1 LLQLHGQ
8 SVAQR
13 VVEHRDF
20 HLPAAEPLLE
30 RLALGQLH
38 RNEWRGPLILRRTAY
53 CWAQWR
59 RGVGAVGGAIMR
71 TLLRSTGP
79 AVLSLLLFQPAAGRA
94 DPIVISSGTIAGHVL
109 LSVAQLD
116 IQGSGFSFTG
126 ALDGFLGNAAA
137 CTPCLSPVAD
147 LGATLD
153 QFSSGGGTGVI
164 EGVTYPLV
172 YVGFSSGTFT
182 TPTATLTELGSTR
195 GAVHLHRRHER
206 VCRAPADPAFRRAS
220 DFHGGAR
227 RQRTGIGTLLRPGG

>member
-1 LLQLHGQ
+1 
-8 SVAQR
+8 
-13 VVEHRDF
+13 
-20 HLPAAEPLLE
+20 
-30 RLALGQLH
+30 
-38 RNEWRGPLILRRTAY
+38 
-53 CWAQWR
+53 
-59 RGVGAVGGAIMR
+59 MR

-172 YVGFSSGTFT
+172 YVGFASGTFT
-182 TPTATLTELGSTR
+182 TPTATLTELGSTLVEVPFTFT
-195 GAVHLHRRHER
+195 GVMNGYLEHPLI
-206 VCRAPADPAFRRAS
+206 RAS
-220 DFHGGAR
+220 DAPPIFTVELAGSGQASARFFGLVDDNGERAYSVFPDSIPYEFTTSEPVPEPRNVLLVGGALGGLILVRAGSR
-227 RQRTGIGTLLRPGG
+227 RGPRSRATRV